1 MGVDYDAKFVYGW
14 IFDTDELSEIF
25 SKMIKYEKL
34 DFKSDEDDCEEDIL
48 YKQYEILSKH
58 LLEKYKIYLEYANP
72 YYDCGI
78 DESTFYIS
86 LVTHPDV
93 KELKV
98 LLNSELSEDIC
109 KLIQHIE
116 LKVED
121 IDMDCIPHIW

>member
-14 IFDTDELSEIF
+14 VLDTDEVSEIF
-25 SKMIKYEKL
+25 SKMIKYENL
-34 DFKSDEDDCEEDIL
+34 DFKYNDENYDEL
-48 YKQYEILSKH
+48 YDQYELLSKH

-86 LVTHPDV
+86 LVEYPNI

-109 KLIQHIE
+109 ELIKHIG
-116 LKVED
+116 VTED
-121 IDMDCIPHIW
+121 ISMDCIPHIW